1 MTKIAFF
8 FFAGLDG
15 KHRQE
20 IENLTLTTQPLKTLK
35 FFVLAVVQ
43 YLKRSIQYLLRH
55 GFWLILLSAVLVSGG
70 VLLLNTD
77 GPHEK
82 VL

>member
-1 MTKIAFF
+1 MTNIGI
-8 FFAGLDG
+8 FAGLHG

-20 IENLTLTTQPLKTLK
+20 IENLTLTTQPFKTLK

-43 YLKRSIQYLLRH
+43 YLKRSLQYLLRH
-55 GFWLILLSAVLVSGG
+55 GFWLILLSAVLLSGG
-70 VLLLNTD
+70 VLLFNTD